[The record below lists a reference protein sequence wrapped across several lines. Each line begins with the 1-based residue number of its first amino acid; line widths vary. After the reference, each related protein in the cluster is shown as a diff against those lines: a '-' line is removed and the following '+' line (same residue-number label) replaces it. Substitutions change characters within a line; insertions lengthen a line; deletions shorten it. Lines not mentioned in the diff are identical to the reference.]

1 MLIHKCRIKMLKNT
15 YYNFCFI
22 KKLCMYNF
30 TTDPRKLLCRMVL
43 KGESGGAGIRS
54 LVTGSVPGSEQARLL

>member
-1 MLIHKCRIKMLKNT
+1 
-15 YYNFCFI
+15 
-22 KKLCMYNF
+22 MYNF